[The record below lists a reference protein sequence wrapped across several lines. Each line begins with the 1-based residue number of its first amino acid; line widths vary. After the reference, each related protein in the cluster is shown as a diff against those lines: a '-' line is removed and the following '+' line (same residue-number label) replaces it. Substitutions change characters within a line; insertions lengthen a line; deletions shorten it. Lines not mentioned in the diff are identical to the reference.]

1 VLACEAEWDMLLKLW
16 PIHCAERLVQ
26 PCVVTRRSGL
36 AGGAITRVTGSSRT
50 TGFCASWLESFSGVD
65 VRQLLQEQAG

>member
-1 VLACEAEWDMLLKLW
+1 MLACEAEWDMLLKLW

-36 AGGAITRVTGSSRT
+36 AGGAITRVTGAVERPAL
-50 TGFCASWLESFSGVD
+50 CASWLENFSGVD